1 MPTYLSASL
10 HVHSHQK
17 SILMML
23 VCLLIYIVALPV
35 AGIVADKIGILK
47 QIKIAAF
54 LYVLF
59 SYLCFAVLPTLNGIG
74 CIVVLLLFAIIQAIL
89 NSPLPAFM
97 IAQFNP
103 MQRGKALA
111 ISYCLSLTLF
121 GGLMPYLILTNGA
134 YLNPGVPISICA
146 VFTLIVTCFSRE
158 KLW

>member
-146 VFTLIVTCFSRE
+146 VLTLIVTRFSRK